1 MKNPLGAEFS
11 GRKFKGQS
19 PARKIPMEMISRI
32 DKRNIFFIGFTVL
45 TIILFLGPLRMI
57 FSRSFHDEL
66 YSHMILI
73 PVVSAYFLY
82 QKRKK
87 IALEMEWAAK
97 PGILL
102 TAASILIY
110 AGGLRQEL
118 SLSPHDLLAWKMGAA
133 VLFWMGGF
141 FSVYGF
147 RAFRAALFPL
157 LFLFFMVPI
166 PERILEAV
174 IAVLQVGSAEVTSV
188 FFKITGIP
196 VLREGFTFHLPGI
209 SIEVAKQCS
218 GIRSSLALFITSLL
232 AGHLFLKKG
241 RNKVL
246 LALSTLPITI
256 MKNGLRIV
264 MLSIL
269 GAYVDERILGSELHR
284 SGGIPFFVLA
294 LLMLAPVLWL
304 LKKSEKKH
312 DFPVP

>member
-1 MKNPLGAEFS
+1 MWAEFS

-19 PARKIPMEMISRI
+19 PARKIPMEMISKI

-73 PVVSAYFLY
+73 PAVSAYFLY

-87 IALEMEWAAK
+87 ISLEMEWAVK

-118 SLSPHDLLAWKMGAA
+118 SLSQHDLLAWKMGAV

-141 FSVYGF
+141 LSLYGF
-147 RAFRAALFPL
+147 RAFRTALFPL

-166 PERILEAV
+166 PEGILETV
-174 IAVLQVGSAEVTSV
+174 IAVLQAGSAEATNA
-188 FFKITGIP
+188 FFKMTGIP
-196 VLREGFTFHLPGI
+196 VLREGFTFHLSGI
-209 SIEVAKQCS
+209 TVEVAKQCS
-218 GIRSSLALFITSLL
+218 GIRSTISLLITSII
-232 AGHLFLKKG
+232 AGHLFLHTGWKKL
-241 RNKVL
+241 VL
-246 LALSTLPITI
+246 IMTIFPITI
-256 MKNGLRIV
+256 IKNGLRIV
-264 MLSIL
+264 TLTLL
-269 GAYVDERILGSELHR
+269 GNYVDVRILGSELHK
-284 SGGIPFFVLA
+284 SGGIPFFIVA
-294 LLMLAPVLWL
+294 LTLLAPVLL
-304 LKKSEKKH
+304 VLRKSEKNRA
-312 DFPVP
+312 